1 MRFYQLLAVA
11 TAVAAAP
18 APEGGL
24 DERDLQECAKVA
36 TSILPKL
43 TEVPTPDASL
53 SSWIVR
59 QTDLVTQTDECVI
72 PHVTGDMAKEYSS
85 YASELSSWYGDIAKG
100 YSSLLEACSD
110 VPEVQSQ
117 IDSVTA
123 EATLCSSV
131 RWASETGSAS
141 SSDSKESGSASSD
154 SKDDDDNA
162 ASSAPIRVGMAAAA
176 ALVAGVFVG
185 MI

>member
-24 DERDLQECAKVA
+24 DERDLQECYKVA
-36 TSILPKL
+36 TSMLPKL
-43 TEVPTPDASL
+43 TAIPTPDATL
-53 SSWIVR
+53 SSWILQ
-59 QTDLVTQTDECVI
+59 QTNLVTQTEECVI

-85 YASELSSWYGDIAKG
+85 YASELSSWYGEQVKG
-100 YSSLLEACSD
+100 YSSLLDACSD
-110 VPEVQSQ
+110 VPEIQKQ
-117 IDSVTA
+117 IESIT
-123 EATLCSSV
+123 ESATMCSSM

-141 SSDSKESGSASSD
+141 SSDSKDSD

-162 ASSAPIRVGMAAAA
+162 ASSVPIKVGMAAAVA
-176 ALVAGVFVG
+176 AVAGIFVG
-185 MI
+185 II

>member
-24 DERDLQECAKVA
+24 DERDLQECYKVA
-36 TSILPKL
+36 TSMLPKL
-43 TEVPTPDASL
+43 TAIPTPDATL
-53 SSWIVR
+53 SSWILQ
-59 QTDLVTQTDECVI
+59 QTNLVTQTEECVI

-85 YASELSSWYGDIAKG
+85 YASELSSWYGEQVKG
-100 YSSLLEACSD
+100 YSSLLDACSD
-110 VPEVQSQ
+110 VPEIQKQ
-117 IDSVTA
+117 IESIT
-123 EATLCSSV
+123 ESATMCSSM

-141 SSDSKESGSASSD
+141 SSDSKDSD

-162 ASSAPIRVGMAAAA
+162 ASSAPIKVGMAAAVA
-176 ALVAGVFVG
+176 AVAGIFVG
-185 MI
+185 II